1 MLRKAC
7 AAATALV
14 LAVPAMAEEPGGQD
28 SVELAKAL
36 ANPIANLI
44 SVPFKVNW
52 DTGIGPANADRT
64 TVLFQPVIPF
74 EISDD
79 WNLITRTIVPYIS
92 AQSPFGVGGTQS
104 GFSDTTQSFFFSPK
118 APTGDGWIW
127 GVGPVFLY
135 PTATNGLLSTGK
147 WGAGLT
153 AIALRAKDGWT
164 TGMLVNHIWSVA
176 GRSDREEV
184 NLTYTQ
190 PFVAYT
196 FKTATTLG
204 LTSETT
210 YDWRGREWTVPV
222 NAYVSQILPIGEQ
235 PASITLLGRYY
246 ADKPDG
252 GPDWGV
258 TVVFTLLFKAH

>member
-1 MLRKAC
+1 MHRSLCAV
-7 AAATALV
+7 AAASI
-14 LAVPAMAEEPGGQD
+14 LAFPAKAADEGDHD
-28 SVELAKAL
+28 SVALAKAL

-52 DTGIGPANADRT
+52 DTGIGPAGADRT
-64 TVLFQPVIPF
+64 TILFQPVIPF

-92 AQSPFGVGGTQS
+92 AESPFGVGGTQS

-118 APTGDGWIW
+118 APTEDGWIW

-135 PTATNGLLSTGK
+135 PTATNGLLGTGK
-147 WGAGLT
+147 WGAGLS
-153 AIALRAKDGWT
+153 AIALRARDGWT
-164 TGMLVNHIWSVA
+164 TGVLVNHIWSVA
-176 GRSDREEV
+176 GRSEREDV

-196 FKTATTLG
+196 FKTATTVG

-210 YDWRGREWTVPV
+210 YDWLDQEWTVPV
-222 NAYVSQILPIGEQ
+222 NAYVSQVLPIGDQ
-235 PASITLLGRYY
+235 PASVTLLGRYY
-246 ADKPDG
+246 ADKPAG
-252 GPDWGV
+252 GPDWGL
-258 TVVFTLLFKAH
+258 TFVFTLLFPAH